1 MNTKILF
8 PAVLLFWSILNFPG
22 YNQRSDEEQFNEVFN
37 YYIESRNQNY
47 ANLNMC
53 FKTFNTKMEKLIT
66 RSSLEVRTSPI
77 HSQQVELLTVD
88 KLNERLEQGRDTTY
102 VVNFWA
108 TWCAPCIK
116 ELPHFEKLQQE
127 KGKEKLKVLLVSVDF
142 KNRMEK
148 SVIPFVKKHGLKN
161 EVLLLDETD
170 QQMYIDKIDKTW
182 SGAIPATL
190 FVKGN
195 TRKFVEKEFTYPT
208 LLTEYQN
215 FK

>member
-1 MNTKILF
+1 MNTATLYTF
-8 PAVLLFWSILNFPG
+8 LVLIVLAI
-22 YNQRSDEEQFNEVFN
+22 
-37 YYIESRNQNY
+37 
-47 ANLNMC
+47 
-53 FKTFNTKMEKLIT
+53 
-66 RSSLEVRTSPI
+66 SPLY
-77 HSQQVELLTVD
+77 SQQVDLITVD

-127 KGKEKLKVLLVSVDF
+127 KQKEKLRVLLVSVDF
-142 KNRMEK
+142 KSRLEK
-148 SVIPFVKKHGLKN
+148 SVVPFVKKRGLKN
-161 EVLLLDETD
+161 EVFLLDETD
-170 QQMYIDKIDKTW
+170 QQVYIDKIDKTW

-195 TRKFVEKEFTYPT
+195 NRKFVEKEFTYPS

-215 FK
+215 LK